1 MKFVLFFAGLCLI
14 SFQTLAQTHIL
25 KGKVTQDE
33 IPVEGVLIYTQAA
46 GAGTQ
51 TDANG
56 DYRLELEDGSYNLIF
71 SYGNQKSV
79 QVDLFENKTL
89 NVDLSDAQ
97 EVLDEI
103 FLSSL
108 RVNAQSPITYS
119 NLTNEEIE
127 DRNLGQDIPILMNY
141 MPNVVSTSDAG
152 AGIGYTGIRVRGS
165 DGTRVNVTINGVPY
179 NDAESQGSFW
189 VNLGDFASSV
199 ENMQLQRG
207 VGTSTNGAG
216 AFGAS
221 LNILTDG
228 YQEEASA
235 ELANSVGSYNT
246 RKHTLKFS
254 TGLIDENWEF
264 AGRVSQIKSD
274 GYIDRAESDLKSYFL
289 QGTFVD
295 NNTLV
300 KALTFGGSERTYQAW
315 YGIDA
320 ETLETNRTFNPAGIY
335 EDENG
340 VTRFY
345 KNQTDNY
352 KQDHYQLLWNQEYNS
367 NWSSNFALHYTYGRG
382 YYEEYEEGAQLQEF
396 GLEPFEA
403 GGETITNSDLV
414 GTKWLDNHF
423 YGTTFGI
430 NYQKSNFDLVLG
442 GGWNKYIGDHF
453 GEVIYTKF
461 ARNKKPYEP
470 YYENTATK
478 TDFNVYAKAN
488 FAITEKLAAYADL
501 QLRTITY
508 ETEGILADGSEFP
521 VDDNLNF
528 FNPKAG
534 LTYQMNAGNQ
544 FYFSYARA
552 HREPSRNDY
561 ENGDPEPEEL
571 NDFEL
576 GWRYNSPNVQVNSN
590 LYYMDYQNQLVLT
603 GGLDEVGAFI
613 RENSG
618 ESYRLGIEIDAS
630 IRISD
635 KINLRPNL
643 SLSRNQ
649 NIDFVSTWD
658 GEALNFGNTEI
669 SYSPSIVAANLI
681 GYYPFEGLEL
691 NLLSKYVGEQYMSN
705 IETEASKLDS
715 YFVNDFN
722 VQYSWKEVSLFQK
735 VVFTGLVNNIFGV
748 EYVSNGYY
756 YTYDVPNP
764 EFSSG
769 LQTYGGAGYY
779 PQATTNFLLGVTLK
793 F

>member
-1 MKFVLFFAGLCLI
+1 MKSVLFFAGLFLV
-14 SFQTLAQTHIL
+14 SLQALAQTHIL
-25 KGKVTQDE
+25 KGKVTEDNL
-33 IPVEGVLIYTQAA
+33 PLEGVSVYTLET
-46 GAGTQ
+46 GKGTQ
-51 TDANG
+51 TNAEG
-56 DYRLELEDGSYNLIF
+56 IYRLELKDGSYNLIF

-79 QVDLFENKTL
+79 QVNLFEDKTL
-89 NVDLSDAQ
+89 NVDLSDTQ
-97 EVLDEI
+97 EVLDEV
-103 FLSSL
+103 FLSAL

-127 DRNLGQDIPILMNY
+127 NRNLGQDIPALMNY

-235 ELANSVGSYNT
+235 ELANSAGSYNT

-254 TGLIDENWEF
+254 TGLIDEHWEF
-264 AGRVSQIKSD
+264 AGRASQIKSD
-274 GYIDRAESDLKSYFL
+274 GYIDRAETDLKSYFL

-295 NNTLV
+295 ENTLI

-320 ETLETNRTFNPAGIY
+320 ETLENDRTFNPAGIY

-340 VTRFY
+340 VIRFY
-345 KNQTDNY
+345 ENQTDNY

-367 NWSSNFALHYTYGRG
+367 NWSSNLALHYTYGRG
-382 YYEEYEEGAQLQEF
+382 YYEEYEEGAELTEF
-396 GLEPFEA
+396 GLKPFEV
-403 GGETITNSDLV
+403 GGEEITNSDLV

-423 YGTTFGI
+423 YGTTFGL
-430 NYQKSNFDLVLG
+430 NYQESDWDIVLG

-461 ARNKKPYEP
+461 ARNNRPYEP

-478 TDFNVYAKAN
+478 TDFNIYGKAN

-501 QLRTITY
+501 QLRAVTY
-508 ETEGILADGSEFP
+508 ETEGILSDGSDFP

-534 LTYQMNAGNQ
+534 LTYQMNTGNQ
-544 FYFSYARA
+544 FYFSFARA

-576 GWRYNSPNVQVNSN
+576 GWRYNSANLQVNSN

-618 ESYRLGIEIDAS
+618 ESFRLGLEIDAA

-643 SLSRNQ
+643 SLSQNQ
-649 NIDFVSTWD
+649 NVNFVSTWD
-658 GEALNFGNTEI
+658 GEAVNFGNTEI

-681 GYYPFEGLEL
+681 GYYPIEGLEI
-691 NLLSKYVGEQYMSN
+691 NLLSKYVGEQFMSN
-705 IETEASKLDS
+705 IETEASRLES

-722 VQYSWKEVSLFQK
+722 VQYSWKEVPLFK
-735 VVFTGLVNNIFGV
+735 EVVFTGLVNNIFGV

-756 YTYDVPNP
+756 YTYDIPNP

-769 LQTYGGAGYY
+769 LQTYDGAGYY
-779 PQATTNFLLGVTLK
+779 PQATTNFLMGITMK

>member
-1 MKFVLFFAGLCLI
+1 MKSVLFFAGLCLI
-14 SFQTLAQTHIL
+14 SLQAIAQTHIL
-25 KGKVTQDE
+25 KGKVTE
-33 IPVEGVLIYTQAA
+33 KEKPIEGVSVYSKKA
-46 GAGTQ
+46 GTGTQ

-56 DYRLELEDGSYNLIF
+56 NYRLELEEGSYNLVF
-71 SYGNQKSV
+71 SYGNQKLI

-89 NVDLSDAQ
+89 NVDLADAQ
-97 EVLDEI
+97 EVLDEV

-127 DRNLGQDIPILMNY
+127 NRNLGQDIPILMNY

-152 AGIGYTGIRVRGS
+152 AGVGYTGIRVRGS

-228 YQEEASA
+228 YQKEASA

-254 TGLIDENWEF
+254 TGLIDEYWEF

-289 QGTFVD
+289 QGTYLD
-295 NNTLV
+295 ENTLV
-300 KALTFGGSERTYQAW
+300 KALSFGGSERTYQAW

-320 ETLETNRTFNPAGIY
+320 ETLENNRTFNPAGMY

-340 VTRFY
+340 VTRY
-345 KNQTDNY
+345 YEDQTDNY
-352 KQDHYQLLWNQEYNS
+352 KQDHYQLLWNQEYDA
-367 NWSSNFALHYTYGRG
+367 NWSSNLALHYTYGRG
-382 YYEEYEEGAQLQEF
+382 YYEEYEEGAELSEF
-396 GLEPFEA
+396 GLEPFMAE
-403 GGETITNSDLV
+403 GEEITNSDLV

-423 YGTTFGI
+423 YGTTFGL
-430 NYQKSNFDLVLG
+430 NYQKNDWDIVLG

-461 ARNKKPYEP
+461 ASNNRPNEP

-478 TDFNVYAKAN
+478 TDFNIYGKAN
-488 FAITEKLAAYADL
+488 FAITEKLAAYADI

-508 ETEGILADGSEFP
+508 ETEGRLSDGSEFP

-534 LTYQMNAGNQ
+534 LTYQLNSGNQ
-544 FYFSYARA
+544 FYFSFARA

-576 GWRYNSPNVQVNSN
+576 GWRYNSPKLQINSN
-590 LYYMDYQNQLVLT
+590 FYYMDYQNQLVLT

-618 ESYRLGIEIDAS
+618 ESYRLGLEIDAS

-649 NIDFVSTWD
+649 NIDFVSTWN
-658 GEALNFGNTEI
+658 GEVVDYGNTEI
-669 SYSPSIVAANLI
+669 SYSPSIVAANML

-691 NLLSKYVGEQYMSN
+691 NLLSKFVGEQYMSN

-722 VQYSWKEVSLFQK
+722 VQYSWKEAPLFQE

-769 LQTYGGAGYY
+769 LQTYDGAGYY
-779 PQATTNFLLGVTLK
+779 PQATTNFLVGVTLK